1 MRWSINLSRIYH
13 VQLMWPS
20 SYCIWICIADGFIS
34 SFRCLLHIYFNRQ
47 QNGISMVLCLLLQPS
62 TIIVQWPDKR
72 KNESRHIDESVRLNE
87 WCEWTDEQ
95 KKRCQRETLSK
106 RLLNIPDI
114 NAMNSTINGRR
125 SARYHK
131 RKSILNIKNAGR

>member
-95 KKRCQRETLSK
+95 KKKMPTGNPIKETLEYSRYKRNEQHDKRETKCALSQTQ
-106 RLLNIPDI
+106 IDI
-114 NAMNSTINGRR
+114 E
-125 SARYHK
+125 Y
-131 RKSILNIKNAGR
+131 